1 MFEQC
6 KCTSPPDHRTQLIR
20 SAVAR
25 HPHGTL
31 FLRRSVLPASASTP
45 SDTPVYGTDLIS
57 TTYLT
62 TQNRRNAVGSAL
74 LGLERAGRLRSPNA
88 GAAASPPELT
98 HPGVPHFGNSNR
110 LKNGARRGW
119 AVGMWSSNREEWQ
132 VVDLAC
138 QAYGLVSVS
147 LYDTLGSD
155 VTKYM

>member
-6 KCTSPPDHRTQLIR
+6 ECTCLDYRTQLIP

-45 SDTPVYGTDLIS
+45 SDTPAYGTDLVS